1 MPKSQSYEEF
11 VDKFKPK
18 KTTDDCYTPP
28 EVYDAVLAWVRAEYD
43 IADDVPIVRPFWPG
57 ADYERAEYPDGC
69 VVVDN
74 PPFSIMAKIIRF
86 YQAHGVRFFLFA
98 PALTLFSAMLPGVTC
113 IAADLNVTYANG
125 AAVCTGFRTNLE
137 PGVVA
142 RTAPDLTH
150 NVQEVAD
157 EVARRG
163 KKRVPVYSYPPEL
176 LTAARLGYI
185 GTHGQS
191 LKIREGQ
198 CVRVAALD
206 AQRASGKA
214 VFGGG
219 LLLSERAAVER
230 AAVERAAVERAAVER
245 AAAERAAVE
254 RAAAE
259 RAAAHVWELSDRERQ
274 LVASMPQ
281 HVTAA
286 EPEPQSLF

>member
-57 ADYERAEYPDGC
+57 ADYERAAYPDGC

-74 PPFSIMAKIIRF
+74 PPFSILAKIIRF

-98 PALTLFSAMLPGVTC
+98 PSLTLFSAMLPGT
-113 IAADLNVTYANG
+113 AAVAANLSITYENG
-125 AAVCTGFRTNLE
+125 AVVNTGFRTNLE

-142 RTAPDLTH
+142 RTAPDLTC

-157 EVARRG
+157 EVASRG
-163 KKRVPVYSYPPEL
+163 KHHVPSYSYPPEL

-185 GTHGQS
+185 GLHGQELS
-191 LKIREGQ
+191 IRAGE
-198 CVRVAALD
+198 CMRVTAMD
-206 AQRASGKA
+206 AQRASGKS

-219 LLLSERAAVER
+219 LLLSERAA
-230 AAVERAAVERAAVER
+230 AER
-245 AAAERAAVE
+245 AAAERAAAE

-274 LVASMPQ
+274 LVASMTK

>member
-57 ADYERAEYPDGC
+57 ADYERAAYPDGC

-74 PPFSIMAKIIRF
+74 PPFSILAKIIRF

-98 PALTLFSAMLPGVTC
+98 PSLTLFSAMLPGT
-113 IAADLNVTYANG
+113 AAVAANLSITYENG
-125 AAVCTGFRTNLE
+125 AVVNTGFRTNLE

-142 RTAPDLTH
+142 RTAPDLTC

-157 EVARRG
+157 EVASRG
-163 KKRVPVYSYPPEL
+163 KHHVPSYSYPPEL

-185 GTHGQS
+185 GLHGQELS
-191 LKIREGQ
+191 IRAGE
-198 CVRVAALD
+198 CMRVTAMD
-206 AQRASGKA
+206 AQRASGKS

-219 LLLSERAAVER
+219 LLLSERAA
-230 AAVERAAVERAAVER
+230 AER
-245 AAAERAAVE
+245 AAAERAAAERAAAERAAAERAAAE

-274 LVASMPQ
+274 LVASMTK

>member
-74 PPFSIMAKIIRF
+74 PPFSILAKIIRF

-98 PALTLFSAMLPGVTC
+98 PALTLFGTMIHGVTC
-113 IAADLNVTYANG
+113 IAANLDVTYANG
-125 AAVCTGFRTNLE
+125 AVVRTGFRTNLE

-157 EVARRG
+157 EVAWRG
-163 KKRVPVYSYPPEL
+163 KKHVPVYSYPPEL
-176 LTAARLGYI
+176 LTAARLGFI
-185 GTHGQS
+185 GVHGQL

-206 AQRASGKA
+206 SQRASGKA

-219 LLLSERAAVER
+219 LLLSEC
-230 AAVERAAVERAAVER
+230 
-245 AAAERAAVE
+245 AAAE

-274 LVASMPQ
+274 LVASMPK

>member
-57 ADYERAEYPDGC
+57 ADYERAAYPDGC

-74 PPFSIMAKIIRF
+74 PPFSILAKIIRF

-98 PALTLFSAMLPGVTC
+98 PSLTLFSAMLPGT
-113 IAADLNVTYANG
+113 AAVAANLSITYENG
-125 AAVCTGFRTNLE
+125 AVVNTGFRTNLE

-142 RTAPDLTH
+142 RTAPDLTC

-157 EVARRG
+157 EVASRG
-163 KKRVPVYSYPPEL
+163 KHHVPSYSYPPEL

-185 GTHGQS
+185 GLHGQELS
-191 LKIREGQ
+191 IRAGE
-198 CVRVAALD
+198 CMRVTAMD
-206 AQRASGKA
+206 AQRASGKS

-219 LLLSERAAVER
+219 LLLSERAA
-230 AAVERAAVERAAVER
+230 AER
-245 AAAERAAVE
+245 AAAERAAAERAAAERAAAE

-274 LVASMPQ
+274 LVASMTK

>member
-57 ADYERAEYPDGC
+57 ADYERAAYPDGC

-74 PPFSIMAKIIRF
+74 PPFSILAKNIRF

-98 PALTLFSAMLPGVTC
+98 PSLTLFSAMLPGT
-113 IAADLNVTYANG
+113 AAVAANLSITYENG
-125 AAVCTGFRTNLE
+125 AVVNTGFRTNLE

-142 RTAPDLTH
+142 RTAPDLTC

-157 EVARRG
+157 EVASRG
-163 KKRVPVYSYPPEL
+163 KHHVPSYSYPPEL

-185 GTHGQS
+185 GLHGQELS
-191 LKIREGQ
+191 IRAGE
-198 CVRVAALD
+198 CMRVTAMD
-206 AQRASGKA
+206 AQRASGKG

-219 LLLSERAAVER
+219 LLLSERAA
-230 AAVERAAVERAAVER
+230 AER
-245 AAAERAAVE
+245 AAAE

-274 LVASMPQ
+274 LVASMTK

>member
-57 ADYERAEYPDGC
+57 ADYERAAYPDGC

-74 PPFSIMAKIIRF
+74 PPFSILAKIIRF

-98 PALTLFSAMLPGVTC
+98 PSLTLFSAMLPGT
-113 IAADLNVTYANG
+113 AAVAANLSITYENG
-125 AAVCTGFRTNLE
+125 AVVNTGFRTNLE

-142 RTAPDLTH
+142 RTAPDLTC

-157 EVARRG
+157 EVASRG
-163 KKRVPVYSYPPEL
+163 KHHVPSYSYPPEL

-185 GTHGQS
+185 SLHGQELS
-191 LKIREGQ
+191 IRAGE
-198 CVRVAALD
+198 CMRVTAMD
-206 AQRASGKA
+206 AQRASGKS

-219 LLLSERAAVER
+219 LLLSERAA
-230 AAVERAAVERAAVER
+230 AER
-245 AAAERAAVE
+245 AAAE

-274 LVASMPQ
+274 LVASMTK

>member
-28 EVYDAVLAWVRAEYD
+28 EVYDAVLAWVRDEYD

-57 ADYERAEYPDGC
+57 ADYEHAEYPDGC

-74 PPFSIMAKIIRF
+74 PPFSILAKIIRF

-98 PALTLFSAMLPGVTC
+98 PALTLFSTMIHGVTC
-113 IAADLNVTYANG
+113 IAADLNVTYENG
-125 AAVCTGFRTNLE
+125 AVVRTGFRTNLE

-163 KKRVPVYSYPPEL
+163 KKHVPVYSYPPEL
-176 LTAARLGYI
+176 LTSARLGFI
-185 GTHGQS
+185 GVHGQS

-206 AQRASGKA
+206 AQRAAGKG

-219 LLLSERAAVER
+219 LLLSERAA
-230 AAVERAAVERAAVER
+230 AER
-245 AAAERAAVE
+245 AAAE

-274 LVASMPQ
+274 LVASMSK

>member
-1 MPKSQSYEEF
+1 MLGASMPKSQSYEEF

-57 ADYERAEYPDGC
+57 ADYEHAEYPDGC

-74 PPFSIMAKIIRF
+74 PPFSIIARIVRF
-86 YQAHGVRFFLFA
+86 YQARGVRFFLFA
-98 PALTLFSAMLPGVTC
+98 PSLTLFSAMLPGTTAV
-113 IAADLNVTYANG
+113 AACLNVTYENG
-125 AAVCTGFRTNLE
+125 AVVNTGFRTNLE
-137 PGVVA
+137 PSVVA

-157 EVARRG
+157 EVAQRG
-163 KKRVPVYSYPPEL
+163 KKHVPVYSYQPEL

-185 GTHGQS
+185 GVHGQS

-198 CVRVAALD
+198 CVMVAALD
-206 AQRASGKA
+206 AQRASGKS

-219 LLLSERAAVER
+219 LLLSERAA
-230 AAVERAAVERAAVER
+230 AER
-245 AAAERAAVE
+245 AAAE

-259 RAAAHVWELSDRERQ
+259 RAAAHVWGLSDRERQ
-274 LVASMPQ
+274 LVASMSK

>member
-57 ADYERAEYPDGC
+57 ADYERAAYPDGC

-74 PPFSIMAKIIRF
+74 PPFSILAKIIRF

-98 PALTLFSAMLPGVTC
+98 PSLTLFSAMLPGT
-113 IAADLNVTYANG
+113 AAVAANLSITYENG
-125 AAVCTGFRTNLE
+125 AVVNTGFRTNLE

-142 RTAPDLTH
+142 RTAPDLTC

-157 EVARRG
+157 EVASRG
-163 KKRVPVYSYPPEL
+163 KHHVPSYSYPPEL

-185 GTHGQS
+185 GLHGQELS
-191 LKIREGQ
+191 IRAGE
-198 CVRVAALD
+198 CMRVTAMD
-206 AQRASGKA
+206 AQRASGKS

-219 LLLSERAAVER
+219 LLLSERAA
-230 AAVERAAVERAAVER
+230 AER
-245 AAAERAAVE
+245 AAAE

-274 LVASMPQ
+274 LVASMTK